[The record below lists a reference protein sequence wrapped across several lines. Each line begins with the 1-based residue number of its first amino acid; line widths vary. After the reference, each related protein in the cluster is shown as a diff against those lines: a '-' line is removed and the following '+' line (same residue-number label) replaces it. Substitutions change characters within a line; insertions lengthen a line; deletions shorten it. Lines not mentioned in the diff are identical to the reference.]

1 MENSNMIGFE
11 NGELEGSN
19 NHFNIELSDEEE
31 EQRQLLKK
39 RLEEIEIE
47 EKQKEAER
55 IKKQQQYQAEFL
67 DYLNNRK
74 KQKVVKQLLDI
85 WLNTDKL
92 KRFGK
97 KIGII
102 KNDMD
107 DQAFIAD
114 NMEFFKNNINYSQDS
129 LNSNNIDN
137 RVCRIC
143 FGGVNDIIESG
154 KLISPCK
161 CKGSMKYVH
170 VNCLNE
176 WRLASA
182 NNSSYYQCDQC
193 KYKYHFQRTK
203 LAKFISNKFSILLIT
218 IFVTYLYIFFTGFII
233 KPLIILKNY
242 KIGSIEFPKTSF
254 FNIG

>member
-1 MENSNMIGFE
+1 LNE
-11 NGELEGSN
+11 
-19 NHFNIELSDEEE
+19 EEE
-31 EQRQLLKK
+31 EQRKLLKK

-47 EKQKEAER
+47 EKQKEAEK

-92 KRFGK
+92 KSFGK

-102 KNDMD
+102 NNDMD
-107 DQAFIAD
+107 DQAFVED

-170 VNCLNE
+170 VNCLNG
-176 WRLASA
+176 
-182 NNSSYYQCDQC
+182 
-193 KYKYHFQRTK
+193 K
-203 LAKFISNKFSILLIT
+203 
-218 IFVTYLYIFFTGFII
+218 
-233 KPLIILKNY
+233 
-242 KIGSIEFPKTSF
+242 
-254 FNIG
+254 